1 MGDTYKSEIYKN
13 VYKSLSEISENFEA
27 KELSVSEEV
36 TLNLQEVDLV
46 LSALGSSV
54 DTIYAYELRP
64 PEKLRVLEAKFRAV
78 RERLFDEYTLKI
90 KK

>member
-13 VYKSLSEISENFEA
+13 IYSNVSQKSKNLEA
-27 KELSVSEEV
+27 EELSVSEEV
-36 TLNLQEVDLV
+36 TLNFQEVELV

-54 DTIYAYELRP
+54 DTIYAYDVRP